1 MIQENFKMK
10 LKNVLI
16 ILNNLLNNLD
26 NSVKSLT
33 NIYFIFFL
41 NNNSDMLLI
50 YLSSIFIE
58 ISSSHKNRKIEHI
71 IYLSFHIF
79 NIPLSLNETN
89 IFLFG

>member
-33 NIYFIFFL
+33 NIFFL

-50 YLSSIFIE
+50 YLSSIFIV

>member
-26 NSVKSLT
+26 NNVKSLT
-33 NIYFIFFL
+33 NIYFFYFL

-50 YLSSIFIE
+50 YLSLIFM
-58 ISSSHKNRKIEHI
+58 
-71 IYLSFHIF
+71 
-79 NIPLSLNETN
+79 
-89 IFLFG
+89 